1 MTTAP
6 KSPLA
11 FEERPA
17 AGPADGLLVL
27 HHGRGADEHDL
38 IGLAD
43 VLDPERR
50 LHVVTPGGP
59 LQVPGWPGRHWYVV
73 PRVGFPEPR
82 SFAASYR
89 ALAAFHD
96 ELWDRTG
103 IAPERTILGGF
114 SMGSVMSHALGLGP
128 SRPARPTTDVPAR
141 PSDRR
146 AEDPTSGDGLE
157 PLPGRPVVAGI
168 VGLSGFVP
176 TVEGWAPD
184 LAPRA
189 GRTRV
194 LNAHG
199 RQDPVIDYGF
209 AEQARALVADGGLD
223 LTALDFDG
231 GHQIAPPHVPEIA
244 AWVAATLP
252 AGG

>member
-1 MTTAP
+1 MEAPVTTAP
-6 KSPLA
+6 IPPLA

-17 AGPADGLLVL
+17 DGPADGLLVL

-38 IGLAD
+38 IGFAD
-43 VLDPERR
+43 LLDPERR
-50 LHVVTPGGP
+50 LHVVTPGAP
-59 LQVPGWPGRHWYVV
+59 FQVPGWPGKHWYVV
-73 PRVGFPEPR
+73 PQVGFPDPR
-82 SFAASYR
+82 TFAASYR
-89 ALAAFHD
+89 ALGAFHD
-96 ELWDRTG
+96 ELWARTG

-114 SMGSVMSHALGLGP
+114 SMGSVMSHATGLG
-128 SRPARPTTDVPAR
+128 
-141 PSDRR
+141 
-146 AEDPTSGDGLE
+146 GD
-157 PLPGRPVVAGI
+157 RPVVAGI
-168 VGLSGFVP
+168 LGLSGFVP

-184 LAPRA
+184 LPPRA

-199 RQDPVIDYGF
+199 RQDPVIGYAF

-231 GHQIAPPHVPEIA
+231 GHQIAPQHVPAIA
-244 AWVAATLP
+244 EWVAETLP

>member
-6 KSPLA
+6 ISPLA

-17 AGPADGLLVL
+17 DGPADGLLVL

-38 IGLAD
+38 TGLAD
-43 VLDPERR
+43 LLDPDRR
-50 LHVVTPGGP
+50 LHVVTPGAP
-59 LQVPGWPGRHWYVV
+59 LRVPGWPGRHWYVV
-73 PRVGFPEPR
+73 PQVGYPDPKT
-82 SFAASYR
+82 FAASYR

-96 ELWDRTG
+96 ELWGRTG

-128 SRPARPTTDVPAR
+128 THPVTGVPTRRPDGGAVDAAS
-141 PSDRR
+141 SDGP
-146 AEDPTSGDGLE
+146 D
-157 PLPGRPVVAGI
+157 PLPGRPVVAG
-168 VGLSGFVP
+168 VLGLSGFVP

-189 GRTRV
+189 GQTRV

-199 RQDPVIDYGF
+199 RQDPVIGYAF
-209 AEQARALVADGGLD
+209 AEQARALVAEGGLD

-231 GHQIAPPHVPEIA
+231 GHQIAPQHVPAIA
-244 AWVAATLP
+244 EWVAATLP
-252 AGG
+252 ASR

>member
-6 KSPLA
+6 IPPLA

-17 AGPADGLLVL
+17 DGPADGLLVL

-38 IGLAD
+38 IGFAD
-43 VLDPERR
+43 LLDPDRR
-50 LHVVTPGGP
+50 LHVVTPGAP
-59 LQVPGWPGRHWYVV
+59 LRVPGWPGKHWYVV
-73 PRVGFPEPR
+73 PRVGYPDPKT
-82 SFAASYR
+82 FADSYR

-103 IAPERTILGGF
+103 ITPERTVLGGF
-114 SMGSVMSHALGLGP
+114 SMGAVMSHALGLGP
-128 SRPARPTTDVPAR
+128 VERGGTARPEDAAAR
-141 PSDRR
+141 ATGDA
-146 AEDPTSGDGLE
+146 AER
-157 PLPGRPVVAGI
+157 LPGRPVVAG
-168 VGLSGFVP
+168 VLGLSGFVP

-199 RQDPVIDYGF
+199 RQDPVIGYAF
-209 AEQARALVADGGLD
+209 AEQARALVATGGLD

-231 GHQIAPPHVPEIA
+231 GHQIAPQHVPAIA
-244 AWVAATLP
+244 AWVAGTLP
-252 AGG
+252 PQR

>member
-6 KSPLA
+6 IPPLA

-17 AGPADGLLVL
+17 DGPADGLLVL
-27 HHGRGADEHDL
+27 HHGRGSDEHDL

-43 VLDPERR
+43 LLDPDRR
-50 LHVVTPGGP
+50 LHVVTPGAP
-59 LQVPGWPGRHWYVV
+59 LQVPGWPGKHWYVV
-73 PRVGFPEPR
+73 PKVGFPDPKT
-82 SFAASYR
+82 FAASYR
-89 ALAAFHD
+89 ALAGFHD
-96 ELWDRTG
+96 ALWERTG

-114 SMGSVMSHALGLGP
+114 SMGSVMSHATGLG
-128 SRPARPTTDVPAR
+128 
-141 PSDRR
+141 
-146 AEDPTSGDGLE
+146 GD
-157 PLPGRPVVAGI
+157 RPVVAG
-168 VGLSGFVP
+168 VLGLSGFVP
-176 TVEGWAPD
+176 TVDGWAPD

-199 RQDPVIDYGF
+199 RRDPVIDHAF

-231 GHQIAPPHVPEIA
+231 GHQIAPQHVPEIA
-244 AWVAATLP
+244 RWVAETLSSP
-252 AGG
+252 E

>member
-6 KSPLA
+6 IPPLA

-17 AGPADGLLVL
+17 DGPADGLLVL

-38 IGLAD
+38 IGFAD
-43 VLDPERR
+43 LLDPDRR
-50 LHVVTPGGP
+50 LHVVTPGAP
-59 LQVPGWPGRHWYVV
+59 LRLQGWPGKHWYLV
-73 PRVGFPEPR
+73 PQVGFPDPGT
-82 SFAASYR
+82 FAASYR
-89 ALAAFHD
+89 ALATFHD
-96 ELWDRTG
+96 ELWARTG

-128 SRPARPTTDVPAR
+128 IHPASGLPARLSGSGAADA
-141 PSDRR
+141 
-146 AEDPTSGDGLE
+146 TSGDAADG
-157 PLPGRPVVAGI
+157 LPGRPVVAGI
-168 VGLSGFVP
+168 LGLSGFVP

-199 RQDPVIDYGF
+199 RQDPVIGYAF

-223 LTALDFDG
+223 LTTLDFDG
-231 GHQIAPPHVPEIA
+231 GHQIAPQHVPAIA
-244 AWVAATLP
+244 AWVAETLP
-252 AGG
+252 ASR